1 MATYVSLTSLDGTT
15 VQINPEEVFSLTPVP
30 GDLLPTGI
38 PAGTYIADE
47 DGSRVAVSG
56 TVLATA
62 AALTTG
68 VGSAPRVLV
77 SAAGATLS
85 QNGISGAITHAANS
99 GIYLVP
105 IDGGLLLNNE
115 PLSVSAVGPLAAQGI
130 SIQATWSAADQV
142 TVTIVDVTAV
152 AAAIDA
158 GFALIINPV

>member
-15 VQINPEEVFSLTPVP
+15 LQINPEEVFSLTPVP
-30 GDLLPTGI
+30 GNLLPTGI
-38 PAGTYIADE
+38 SAGTYIADE
-47 DGSRVAVSG
+47 DGSRVSVSG
-56 TVLATA
+56 TVIQTANALSLGVATA
-62 AALTTG
+62 
-68 VGSAPRVLV
+68 PRILV
-77 SAAGATLS
+77 NAAGATLS
-85 QNGISGAITHAANS
+85 QNGISGAITHVANS

-152 AAAIDA
+152 AVAVDA